1 MSIMR
6 WHYKKKLS
14 KSKKIK
20 CSIIRAR
27 NISKEEETYLTRKLC
42 KSEKLE
48 KVKTR
53 KIIKD
58 ISGSF

>member
-1 MSIMR
+1 M
-6 WHYKKKLS
+6 
-14 KSKKIK
+14 KKIKYNIIFK

-42 KSEKLE
+42 NSERLE

-58 ISGSF
+58 ISSSF